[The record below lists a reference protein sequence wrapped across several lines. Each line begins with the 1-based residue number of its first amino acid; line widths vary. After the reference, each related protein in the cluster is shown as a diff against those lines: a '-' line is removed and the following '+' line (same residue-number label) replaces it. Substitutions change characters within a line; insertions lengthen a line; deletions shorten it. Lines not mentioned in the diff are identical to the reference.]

1 MDEQL
6 QQLIATF
13 LAHSEQ
19 QEEEVWSKSEFTDLT
34 FKQLAYIQVVGLLH
48 NPTLSEI
55 AEANRVSRPTATVS
69 IDRLQQKGYVVRV
82 QSDTDKRSAH
92 VHLTSK
98 GEKAFM
104 LHQEV
109 HNGIAKRLIKA
120 LLPSER
126 QCMANA
132 LQRFLSDL

>member
-34 FKQLAYIQVVGLLH
+34 FKQLAYIQVIGLLH

-92 VHLTSK
+92 VHLASK

-109 HNGIAKRLIKA
+109 HNGIATQLIA
-120 LLPSER
+120 TLLPTER
-126 QCMANA
+126 QCLINA
-132 LQRFLSDL
+132 LHRFFAGL